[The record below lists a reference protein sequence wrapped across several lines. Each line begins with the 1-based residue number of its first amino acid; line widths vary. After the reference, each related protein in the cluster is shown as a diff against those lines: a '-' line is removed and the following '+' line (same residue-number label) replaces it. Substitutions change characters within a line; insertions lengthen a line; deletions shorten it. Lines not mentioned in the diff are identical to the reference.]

1 MLDFCSVISYPLP
14 VHRFALPAHFSET
27 TEHVIFITFFGKIHE
42 KNVLSTGLQ
51 ENLCK
56 NYLHHSFFH
65 QNEFMKMPKKH
76 RQADV
81 DAPSESSSSDDD
93 ERIDDGA
100 ALKKMKKTNP
110 IVFFDVSIGNKA
122 AGRIEIE
129 LRADVVPKTA
139 ENFRALC
146 TGERGEKFDYKNC
159 PCHRIIPDFMIQGG
173 DITRGN
179 GTGGRSIYG
188 ETFKDENFKLKHE
201 GPGTLSMANSGR
213 DTNGSQFFI
222 TTAKTDWLNGKHVV
236 FGKVVKGMDVV
247 RAMESLGSSSG
258 KPRHKVVIAQSGQL
272 A

>member
-1 MLDFCSVISYPLP
+1 MGKKRQTP
-14 VHRFALPAHFSET
+14 VEA
-27 TEHVIFITFFGKIHE
+27 V
-42 KNVLSTGLQ
+42 
-51 ENLCK
+51 
-56 NYLHHSFFH
+56 
-65 QNEFMKMPKKH
+65 
-76 RQADV
+76 
-81 DAPSESSSSDDD
+81 SSSSD
-93 ERIDDGA
+93 EEEQEISTKTTTSSKRV
-100 ALKKMKKTNP
+100 KKTNP
-110 IVFFDVSIGNKA
+110 IVFFDINVGSKP

-201 GPGTLSMANSGR
+201 GPGTLSMANSGK

-247 RAMESLGSSSG
+247 RAMESIGSSSG
-258 KPRHKVVIAQSGQL
+258 KTRHKVTISQSGQL

>member
-1 MLDFCSVISYPLP
+1 
-14 VHRFALPAHFSET
+14 
-27 TEHVIFITFFGKIHE
+27 
-42 KNVLSTGLQ
+42 
-51 ENLCK
+51 
-56 NYLHHSFFH
+56 
-65 QNEFMKMPKKH
+65 MPKK
-76 RQADV
+76 RQEDV
-81 DAPSESSSSDDD
+81 DLPVESSDSEEEEAVESSKRDK
-93 ERIDDGA
+93 R
-100 ALKKMKKTNP
+100 MKKTNP
-110 IVFFDVSIGNKA
+110 IVFFDVSIGGKP
-122 AGRIEIE
+122 AGRIEME

-159 PCHRIIPDFMIQGG
+159 PFHRIIPDFMIQGG
-173 DITRGN
+173 DTTRGN

-222 TTAKTDWLNGKHVV
+222 TTAKTDWLNAKHVV

-247 RAMESLGSSSG
+247 RAMESVGSSSG
-258 KPRHKVVIAQSGQL
+258 KPRHKVVITQSGQL